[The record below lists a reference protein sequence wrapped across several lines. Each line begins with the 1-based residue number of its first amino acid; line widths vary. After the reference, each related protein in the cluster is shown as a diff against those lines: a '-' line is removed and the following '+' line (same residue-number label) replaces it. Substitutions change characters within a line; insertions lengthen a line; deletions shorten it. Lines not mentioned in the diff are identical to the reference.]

1 MCQPQINFD
10 DQGIFHKLD
19 ESFNLRL
26 LGAVLILVNACF
38 LNLCYGLGTV
48 PLEKNF
54 LHVLR
59 QLGVVAEK
67 APDEV
72 VSEELVKV
80 NHLDKVYI
88 HI

>member
-19 ESFNLRL
+19 ESFNFGL
-26 LGAVLILVNACF
+26 LSAVLILVNACF
-38 LNLCYGLGTV
+38 LNLRYGLRTV
-48 PLEKNF
+48 PLEKDF

-67 APDEV
+67 AADEV
-72 VSEELVKV
+72 VSEDLVKV
-80 NHLDKVYI
+80 NHVDKVYI
-88 HI
+88 